1 MMHLADWYK
10 AAEHPIGFLQIG
22 GGIAGDFPICVVPL
36 LRQDLQEQVP
46 LWGWFAQISE
56 STTSY
61 GGYSGAP
68 PSEKITWG
76 KLAPDTPMHLIESDA
91 TIVAP
96 ILFSYV
102 LGN

>member
-1 MMHLADWYK
+1 MSEIFDIAV
-10 AAEHPIGFLQIG
+10 IG
-22 GGIAGDFPICVVPL
+22 GGIAGDFPICVVPM
-36 LRQDLQEQVP
+36 LRQDLGEKVP
-46 LWGWFAQISE
+46 LWGWFGQISE

-76 KLAPDTPMHLIESDA
+76 KLAKDTPMHLIESDA

-96 ILFSYV
+96 ILFTYI
-102 LGN
+102 LD